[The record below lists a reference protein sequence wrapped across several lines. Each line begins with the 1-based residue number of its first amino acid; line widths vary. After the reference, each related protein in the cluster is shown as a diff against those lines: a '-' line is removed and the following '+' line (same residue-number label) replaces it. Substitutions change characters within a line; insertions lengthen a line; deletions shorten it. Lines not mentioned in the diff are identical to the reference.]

1 MNELQFIRGQGGV
14 PKSLPGE
21 DHISGFV
28 MLLPFGEPLPTPEPG
43 VDGFTGEN
51 PVKPISTIETAES
64 YGIKSDASNWYIK
77 GLHYHLSEAFRI
89 NPGISLYVGIFELS
103 GTGSD
108 DFSEIKEVQSYA
120 QGRIRQ
126 MGVWAP
132 SKPLST
138 SAITLLQGHADTM
151 HSQATP
157 VQILYGATVSN
168 LASLDN
174 MRSSGTSRVSL
185 VISQDGEGRGA
196 DLYADPANTDSQS
209 VTHIGM
215 FIGFLSLAKVHESI
229 GWVQKFNSGLAL
241 PAFGD
246 GTLLRDL
253 DPAVIETLDAN
264 GYLFLVTYP
273 GIGGSYP
280 NDSHTLD
287 EITSDY
293 AFIEANR
300 TMDKAERGIRTYLT
314 PYLGAPLYV
323 DPESGK
329 LRTDTVKF
337 LETLAGKQL
346 EDMEAAGELSGYIV
360 EIDPEQNVL
369 STSTVE
375 FVIKQVQVGVM
386 RKAKIKIGYT
396 TKTT

>member
-1 MNELQFIRGQGGV
+1 MNNLQFIRGQGGV
-14 PKSLPGE
+14 PKTLPGK
-21 DHISGFV
+21 DHISGFA
-28 MLLPFGEPLPTPEPG
+28 MFIPEAESLPTPESG
-43 VDGFTGEN
+43 IDGFDTDDRI
-51 PVKPISTIETAES
+51 KPISTIETAES
-64 YGIKSDASNWYIK
+64 YGIKADATSWYTK
-77 GLHYHLSEAFRI
+77 VLHYHLSEAFRI
-89 NPGISLYVGIFELS
+89 NPGISLYVGIFNIPAS
-103 GTGSD
+103 GF
-108 DFSEIKEVQSYA
+108 DFSEIKEIQNYA

-126 MGVWAP
+126 MAVWAP
-132 SKPLST
+132 NDLAST
-138 SAITLLQGHADTM
+138 DITSLQGHADTLRA
-151 HSQATP
+151 QAKP
-157 VQILYGATVSN
+157 VQILYACTVSDI
-168 LASLDN
+168 SDLDD
-174 MRSSGTSRVSL
+174 MRSAGTSRVSP

-196 DLYADPANTDSQS
+196 ELYGDAENTSTNS
-209 VTHIGM
+209 ITHIGM

-229 GWVQKFNSGLAL
+229 GWVQKFNSGVSL
-241 PAFGD
+241 PAFAD

-253 DPAVIETLDAN
+253 DPAAIETLDAN

-323 DPESGK
+323 NPETGN
-329 LRTDTVKF
+329 LRIDTVKF

-346 EDMEAAGELSGYIV
+346 EDMEAAGELSGYTV
-360 EIDPEQNVL
+360 EVDPEQNVL

-375 FVIKQVQVGVM
+375 FVIKPVQVGVM
-386 RKAKIKIGYT
+386 RKMKIKIGYT
-396 TKTT
+396 TKTA